1 MSQRKAKKELQATDE
16 LGRTARVIGSL
27 NFLFILFAFLFQVV
41 LASVLVSIFQCDAVE
56 RFGPKYLVAGCLGWP
71 LGRNRSTGAFSQIR
85 KPERVA
91 AGHPFGDEAAEVLR
105 LGPLIQ
111 QSISH
116 KLDQPAEG
124 RGARGL
130 DQDVTPMPTPLMW
143 LVHGLGEWSLTRW
156 KSYRSSAFAKG

>member
-1 MSQRKAKKELQATDE
+1 MICRQQPLSSWLHHSNVFTWFFSIGGEMSQRKAKKELQATDE

-85 KPERVA
+85 IPEAPGRWAPV
-91 AGHPFGDEAAEVLR
+91 R
-105 LGPLIQ
+105 
-111 QSISH
+111 
-116 KLDQPAEG
+116 G
-124 RGARGL
+124 RGCGSAPAGPADPAIHLAQTRAASRG
-130 DQDVTPMPTPLMW
+130 
-143 LVHGLGEWSLTRW
+143 SR
-156 KSYRSSAFAKG
+156 RSRTGSIGPRKT

>member
-85 KPERVA
+85 IPEARGRWAPVRGRGCGSA
-91 AGHPFGDEAAEVLR
+91 PAGPADPAIHLAQTRSASATPGLPIR
-105 LGPLIQ
+105 LGR
-111 QSISH
+111 
-116 KLDQPAEG
+116 PAEG
-124 RGARGL
+124 RGDRGL
-130 DQDVTPMPTPLMW
+130 AQL
-143 LVHGLGEWSLTRW
+143 GLGRPSDRQ
-156 KSYRSSAFAKG
+156 RRRH